1 MKLKS
6 FIRQMISKR
15 IFWFFNFRSNSFKK
29 KQKPEQKKRQ
39 QVQFHET
46 LASQK
51 NHPCSSSLI
60 YEIRPEGSQLRC
72 EGRELHKAINLR
84 WKKKHRK
91 NCNYFSPDC
100 RKTKNFLMVD
110 NAVSVFFFLFFFR
123 GSSTKKISWFTHE
136 ELNVSFQKYS
146 GHLLRT
152 CQIYA

>member
-15 IFWFFNFRSNSFKK
+15 LFWFFNFRSNSFKK

-72 EGRELHKAINLR
+72 EGRELHKAINVR
-84 WKKKHRK
+84 WKKKKHRK
-91 NCNYFSPDC
+91 NYNYFSPDC
-100 RKTKNFLMVD
+100 WKTKNFLTVD
-110 NAVSVFFFLFFFR
+110 NAVSVFFCR

-146 GHLLRT
+146 GHLLRK